1 MDKPK
6 AKMRGKREKK
16 FGISPTAGSN
26 EYKYFT
32 LMTFGMKIISKIEL
46 FLFISRG
53 GLDTACTQ
61 AE

>member
-1 MDKPK
+1 
-6 AKMRGKREKK
+6 MRGKREKK
-16 FGISPTAGSN
+16 FDVSPTAGSN